1 LTGNHASHVELS
13 TEKWTLIT
21 FTEEEVVL
29 CRVDAKGYAGPCKFL
44 FRYHTDYA
52 MASETVQIYISRLFQ
67 KPSRLNSNAACN
79 RGKPL
84 SMVVNAK
91 PGKLGFSQDIYISI

>member
-1 LTGNHASHVELS
+1 
-13 TEKWTLIT
+13 
-21 FTEEEVVL
+21 
-29 CRVDAKGYAGPCKFL
+29 
-44 FRYHTDYA
+44 

-67 KPSRLNSNAACN
+67 KPSRLNSIAACN